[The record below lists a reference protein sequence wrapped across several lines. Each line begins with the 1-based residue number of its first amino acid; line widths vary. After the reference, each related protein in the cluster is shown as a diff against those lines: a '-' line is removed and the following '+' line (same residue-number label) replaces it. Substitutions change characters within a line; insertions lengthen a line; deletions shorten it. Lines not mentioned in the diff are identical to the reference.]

1 MPQYKKADGYHDVI
15 YATGKAL
22 QEKIEKTVLK
32 EYKKTISVPNFGTK
46 QQEEL
51 KDE

>member
-15 YATGKAL
+15 YATGKAM
-22 QEKIEKTVLK
+22 QEKIAESVLK
-32 EYKKTISVPNFGTK
+32 EYKKTINVPNFGTK

-51 KDE
+51 EHE